1 MPSRQR
7 VNELVEYVQSGRVLE
22 AIDRFYA
29 DDVAMQ
35 ENQAIPVVG
44 KAANRERERAF
55 FTGITLHENRA
66 RSIVVDGDHAVINWL
81 LEFTGADGKR
91 YRIDQLALQTW
102 KDDRIAHERFIYDT
116 ATIAAA

>member
-7 VNELVEYVQSGRVLE
+7 VKELVEYVESGRILE

-35 ENQAIPVVG
+35 ENSAAPVVG
-44 KAANRERERAF
+44 KAVNRERERVF
-55 FTGITLHENRA
+55 FDSVTVHQNRA
-66 RSIVVDGDHAVINWL
+66 RSIVADGDHAVINWL

-91 YRIDQLALQTW
+91 YRLDQLAVQTW
-102 KDDRIAHERFIYDT
+102 KDDRIVHERFIYDT
-116 ATIAAA
+116 ATTAAA